1 MIILLGMDFSHRL
14 CKFGGQNKLLKI
26 FNFKDYD
33 TILYFITAIST
44 LWLAIVAQ
52 ISSRSWSKQNNLKKR
67 FELANSLLSAIVI
80 LEKVYLKYIKD
91 KAETNDSLIISEFEK
106 ISKIL
111 QPLIYDYKI
120 IEPKIISAIE
130 YFLKITI
137 DYYYIDFCDIGEKQ
151 MAPEQC
157 YIWHE
162 WRTNEDKNSQKK
174 RNELETHIKEIKDIC
189 TSDIKKYYG
198 VSYKKV

>member
-1 MIILLGMDFSHRL
+1 M
-14 CKFGGQNKLLKI
+14 
-26 FNFKDYD
+26 
-33 TILYFITAIST
+33 
-44 LWLAIVAQ
+44 
-52 ISSRSWSKQNNLKKR
+52 
-67 FELANSLLSAIVI
+67 ANSLLSAIVI

-137 DYYYIDFCDIGEKQ
+137 DYYYIDFYDIGERQ

-157 YIWHE
+157 YIWYE
-162 WRTNEDKNSQKK
+162 WRTDEDKNSQKK
-174 RNELETHIKEIKDIC
+174 RNELETHIKKIKDIC
-189 TSDIKKYYG
+189 ASEIKKYYG
-198 VSYKKV
+198 VSYKKVLKRSENAK